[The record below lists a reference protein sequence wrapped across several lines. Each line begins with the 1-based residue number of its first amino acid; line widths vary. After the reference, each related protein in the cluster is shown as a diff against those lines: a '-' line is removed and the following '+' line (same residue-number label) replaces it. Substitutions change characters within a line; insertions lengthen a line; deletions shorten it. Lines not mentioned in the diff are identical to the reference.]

1 MMRVVVTGANRG
13 IGLALATSYG
23 ERGEEVH
30 ATARKPDEAHALREL
45 AARLGGPGHVQ
56 IHQLDVTDDA
66 QARRLGD
73 ELARQPVDL
82 LINNAGVS
90 SSYQSL
96 PTLDFKEI
104 LEAFNVNA
112 LGALRVAR
120 ALLPQLR
127 AANGKII
134 NVSSTMGSIGDNSSG
149 RAYGYR
155 MSKAALNMATKNLA
169 LELARTGVITITINP
184 GWVQTDMGGSSAP
197 VPVQKSAANIIALAD
212 RLTPAD
218 NGKFLHAE
226 DRELPW

>member
-1 MMRVVVTGANRG
+1 MRVVITGANRG
-13 IGLALATSYG
+13 IGLALAVGYG
-23 ERGEEVH
+23 ERGAEVH
-30 ATARKPDEAHALREL
+30 ATARKPADAHALQDL

-56 IHQLDVTDDA
+56 IHELDVTDGA

-73 ELARQPVDL
+73 DLANHPVDL

-90 SSYQSL
+90 SSYQNL
-96 PTLDFKEI
+96 PSLDFDEI
-104 LEAFNVNA
+104 LDSFNVNA
-112 LGALRVAR
+112 VGALRVTR

-127 AANGKII
+127 AGHGKIV

-169 LELARTGVITITINP
+169 LELGRTGIITVTINP

-197 VPVQKSAANIIALAD
+197 VPVQTSAANIMALAD